1 MDINITQLLGEDM
14 FEYSHSAHE
23 GGQDAGR
30 NTWNAALKG
39 PRPLLNTPEE
49 IQALR
54 DHIQAFGAW
63 SEDEIA
69 AWDDNE
75 CQALFLQLIAG
86 DVRECPA
93 ILNEV
98 EFEKRET
105 VVAGDVR
112 ECPEYWFYQTLKD
125 KKEELESGPFASR
138 NEAYEAASN
147 ELVGWNQQRSAESI
161 DEIDW
166 PEYEVQASAGRI
178 SGGLFKAEDGQVY
191 YSLGF

>member
-1 MDINITQLLGEDM
+1 MDINITQLLEEDM

-23 GGQDAGR
+23 GGQNAGT

-54 DHIQAFGAW
+54 DYIQGFGAW
-63 SEDEIA
+63 SEEEIA

-93 ILNEV
+93 ILSEV
-98 EFEKRET
+98 EFEERET
-105 VVAGDVR
+105 D
-112 ECPEYWFYQTLKD
+112 YWFYQTLKD
-125 KKEELESGPFASR
+125 KKEKLESGPFESR
-138 NEAYEAASN
+138 HDAYKAASN

-166 PEYEVQASAGRI
+166 PEYEVKASAGRI
-178 SGGLFKAEDGQVY
+178 SGRLYKAEDGQVY
-191 YSLGF
+191 YTLGS